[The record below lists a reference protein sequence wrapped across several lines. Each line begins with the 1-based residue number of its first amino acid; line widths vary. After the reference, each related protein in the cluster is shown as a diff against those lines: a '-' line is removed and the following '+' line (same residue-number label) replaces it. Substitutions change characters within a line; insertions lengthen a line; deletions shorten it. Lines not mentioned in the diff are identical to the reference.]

1 MRRRFVMRLALA
13 AVTAW
18 SCTVATALAQ
28 TQVKPG
34 FNIFTT
40 AQDAQIGAQS
50 AAQVDQQIPMVSE
63 SAVTRYVSALGAK
76 LAAQAPGAHYNYRF
90 RVANLS
96 DVNAFALPGGYIY
109 VHRGLIENV
118 RSEGELAGVMAH
130 EIAHVALRHPTNQ
143 VSKAYLAQ
151 AGVGILGGLLG
162 GRSQS
167 GGSQIVSALG
177 GFGLNA
183 LFLKFSRTAES
194 QADIVGAQIMA
205 RAGYD
210 PNEMASFFTHMEQ
223 TASSNPSKVAVF
235 LSDHPAPADRESRVR
250 QEARLIGGVRSTSN
264 VGSLAVAQS
273 ELRGMGAAPT
283 MAQVASRTT
292 SGGST
297 ASAPTTPAPAS
308 SYRLYRQRDGL
319 FQIEQ
324 PANWNAYASS
334 SGYGVTFAPPGGIVN
349 GSNGRRG
356 VSVGVIVNHYVPFE
370 GSIGAGYRGQA
381 SLTSATMDLVQQI
394 QQSNPNLQRLA
405 GSDRRLTLS
414 GRPSYS
420 TVLAGTSAGSRSE
433 ERITVVTSELPDEH
447 IMYLLLV
454 GRSEDYTALSPAFDR
469 MVRSLRINEAAR
481 HD

>member
-1 MRRRFVMRLALA
+1 MRRRVAVRLALA
-13 AVTAW
+13 LL
-18 SCTVATALAQ
+18 ATSMITIGIAQAQ

-40 AQDAQIGAQS
+40 AQDAEIGAQS
-50 AAQVDQQIPMVSE
+50 AAQVDRQIPMVGE
-63 SAVTRYVSALGAK
+63 SGVTRYVSALGAK

-109 VHRGLIENV
+109 VHRGLIENA
-118 RSEGELAGVMAH
+118 RNEGELAGVMAH

-210 PNEMASFFTHMEQ
+210 PNEMANFFTHMEQ

-235 LSDHPAPADRESRVR
+235 LSDHPAPADREARVR
-250 QEARLIGGVRSTSN
+250 QEARLIGGVRGSSN
-264 VGSLAVAQS
+264 IGSLAMAQS
-273 ELRGMGAAPT
+273 ELRSLGTAPT
-283 MAQVASRTT
+283 MAQLASRTT
-292 SGGST
+292 TSGSSPT
-297 ASAPTTPAPAS
+297 ASVPQPAS
-308 SYRLYRQRDGL
+308 SYRLYRQRNGL
-319 FQIEQ
+319 FQIEE

-349 GSNGRRG
+349 GSNGRQG
-356 VSVGVIVNHYVPFE
+356 VAVGVIVNHYVPFE
-370 GSIGAGYRGQA
+370 GSIGAGYTGSA
-381 SLTSATMDLVQQI
+381 SLSSATADLVQQI
-394 QQSNPNLQRLA
+394 QQGNPYLRRVAN
-405 GSDRRLTLS
+405 SDRRLTLS

-420 TVLAGTSAGSRSE
+420 TVLAGTSPSSGSE
-433 ERITVVTSELPDEH
+433 ERITVVTSQLPDEH
-447 IMYLLLV
+447 IIYMLLV
-454 GRSEDYTALSPAFDR
+454 GRSEDYAAVSPTFDH
-469 MVRSLRINEAAR
+469 MMRSLRINEAAR